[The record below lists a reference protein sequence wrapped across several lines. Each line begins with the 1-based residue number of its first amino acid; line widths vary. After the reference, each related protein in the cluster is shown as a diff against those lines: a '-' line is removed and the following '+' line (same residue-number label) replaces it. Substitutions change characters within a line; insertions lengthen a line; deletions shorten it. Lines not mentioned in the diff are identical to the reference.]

1 MAVCGVIIG
10 MRYSAPLLIPANF
23 CEQPEM
29 AAESTVTQMQNSSHL
44 NRPNTSSSRNN
55 VCMLKKNRHCMEVS
69 RNKVSKPK
77 IWNILNRT
85 HFVGLVKG
93 WQLCLMLFAVSCY
106 GLQELSGLIRQ
117 PL

>member
-1 MAVCGVIIG
+1 
-10 MRYSAPLLIPANF
+10 
-23 CEQPEM
+23 
-29 AAESTVTQMQNSSHL
+29 
-44 NRPNTSSSRNN
+44 
-55 VCMLKKNRHCMEVS
+55 MEVS